1 MSRLIDEFGRD
12 LGEIVETD
20 REDSA
25 DPDVERYVVYVRKE
39 PTP

>member
-25 DPDVERYVVYVRKE
+25 DPETERYVVYVKKDE
-39 PTP
+39 T